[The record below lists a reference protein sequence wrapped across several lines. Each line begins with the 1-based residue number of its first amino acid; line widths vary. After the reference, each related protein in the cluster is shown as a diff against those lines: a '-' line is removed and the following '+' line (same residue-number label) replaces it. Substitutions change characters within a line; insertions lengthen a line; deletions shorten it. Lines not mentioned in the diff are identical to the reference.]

1 MTIQPMATIPLRA
14 EVLLKLKP
22 GIPTYG
28 ASPDPVWMRGR
39 TYDNVWVM
47 GFAHDT
53 PSHKIK
59 DFLGWAPL
67 GHISLT
73 SHHDW

>member
-1 MTIQPMATIPLRA
+1 MLQPMPPPLRL

-28 ASPDPVWMRGR
+28 CSPDPQWMRGR
-39 TYDNVWVM
+39 TYNGILYM
-47 GFAHDT
+47 GFSHDT
-53 PSHKIK
+53 PTHRIQ

-67 GHISLT
+67 GHTNAT
-73 SHHDW
+73 SYFAY